1 MKSSAYIP
9 PFYTRTTPSFLQ
21 ENLEPAPFYE
31 LSKNLSKISV
41 PYLYFTLLIFYIQ
54 RYSQEIFAQTVKL
67 FSKKQFGQSLGKSRF
82 NYYLI
87 LFAVNFS
94 WLILVNLD
102 LILNYNC

>member
-1 MKSSAYIP
+1 M
-9 PFYTRTTPSFLQ
+9 
-21 ENLEPAPFYE
+21 
-31 LSKNLSKISV
+31 
-41 PYLYFTLLIFYIQ
+41 
-54 RYSQEIFAQTVKL
+54 YSQEIFAQTVKL
-67 FSKKQFGQSLGKSRF
+67 FSKKQFDQSLGKSRF